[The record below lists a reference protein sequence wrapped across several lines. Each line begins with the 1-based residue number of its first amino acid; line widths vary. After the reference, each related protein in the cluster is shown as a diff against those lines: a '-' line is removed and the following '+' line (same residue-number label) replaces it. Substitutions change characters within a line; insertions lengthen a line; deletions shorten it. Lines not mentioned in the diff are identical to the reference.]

1 MLRDHLLDALAVLL
15 PVDCPA
21 CGLPAVHVPCPG
33 CASALAAEARP
44 ALRRVGPA
52 DDALEVL
59 VGAEYSGTVRRLVL
73 ALKAEGRV
81 AAARP
86 LGALLRPVLLQA
98 LAGEPAALVGPPRS
112 RVRHLRRGFDPVDLL
127 VRAAGGRPSRPIT
140 RTRLS
145 RDQVGLA
152 RAERRANLDH
162 AFRARR
168 SLAGTRILLVD
179 DVVTSGATLLE
190 LRRAVRAAGGEVAG
204 AVALAGTPR
213 RGIATS

>member
-21 CGLPAVHVPCPG
+21 CGLPVTRVPCAD
-33 CASALAAEARP
+33 CASALAGEARP
-44 ALRRVGPA
+44 HLRRLGP
-52 DDALEVL
+52 DDDPLEVL

-86 LGALLRPVLLQA
+86 LGALLRPVVLGALDGAPALLVA
-98 LAGEPAALVGPPRS
+98 PPRS
-112 RVRHLRRGFDPVDLL
+112 RLRHLRRGFDPVDLL
-127 VRAAGGRPSRPIT
+127 VRSAGGRLARPLA
-140 RTRLS
+140 RTRLAL
-145 RDQVGLA
+145 DQVGLA
-152 RAERRANLDH
+152 RAERRANLDG

-168 SLAGTRILLVD
+168 PLRGERILLVD

-190 LRRAVRAAGGEVAG
+190 LRRAVRAGGGAVAG

-213 RGIATS
+213 RRSATS